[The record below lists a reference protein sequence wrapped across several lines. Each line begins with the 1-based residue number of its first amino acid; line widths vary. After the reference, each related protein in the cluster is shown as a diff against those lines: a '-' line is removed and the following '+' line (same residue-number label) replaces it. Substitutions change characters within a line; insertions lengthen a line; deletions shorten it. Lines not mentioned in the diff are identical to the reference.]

1 MLIATTLKGHIMKIH
16 SHSARF
22 YLAGLSLAL
31 AGAFATGVQAAPGG
45 HGGMMGHGGMLAQG
59 PMGGPGGPGGHG
71 GHGSHGGGMFEG
83 MMTGMLD
90 RVNATPEQ
98 RTQIQQ
104 IIQTQAN
111 EMRAQH
117 QAGRALRQQSM
128 ALFAQPTVDAA
139 AVEALRQQQLAMHD
153 AAGKRMTT
161 AMLEISRVLTPEQR
175 KQMSDHMA
183 QRSEMMQ
190 RHQQERRGIGA
201 PKS

>member
-1 MLIATTLKGHIMKIH
+1 MTTH
-16 SHSARF
+16 SHPARL

-31 AGAFATGVQAAPGG
+31 AGALATGVQAAPGG
-45 HGGMMGHGGMLAQG
+45 PGMMGHGAMMAQG

-71 GHGSHGGGMFEG
+71 GRGGGMFEG
-83 MMTGMLD
+83 MMTRMLD

-104 IIQTQAN
+104 ILQNQAS

-117 QAGRALRQQSM
+117 EAGRALRQQAM
-128 ALFAQPTVDAA
+128 ALFAQPTVDAK

-153 AAGKRMTT
+153 TASKRMTA
-161 AMLEISRVLTPEQR
+161 AMLQISDVLTPEQR
-175 KQMSDHMA
+175 KQMADYMS

-190 RHQQERRGIGA
+190 RHQRERQTIQA